1 MHCTRCGHEN
11 PEGSRFCAQCGSAL
25 SPERVGEST
34 SVIPKVGGEDTSDQP
49 EIAESTADAHAGAV
63 ESLPAGSALLVVKRG
78 PNAGSRFLLD
88 QDVTTAGRHP
98 DSDIF
103 LDDVTVSRRH
113 VEFHR
118 EGGGFSVHDVGSL
131 NGTYVNREPV
141 DVATLAGGDEVQIG
155 KFRLVYLTGRAP
167 ASRPLASAAVPER
180 ERALGDAA
188 DQRTPRL
195 TIGEVLAVLRD
206 DFPDVTI
213 SKIRY
218 LESEDLVH
226 PQRTPSGYRKFS
238 GADVSRLRYVLAAQR
253 DQYLPLRVIKE
264 HLEALD
270 RGEPLPPATGGAGR
284 RRRRRPRRTTT
295 RPAGAAADRRGVR
308 PRGRAW
314 SPSSWPTA
322 CSSAC
327 SPPTPTAGTRRR
339 DLPIARAAAG
349 LARHGIEPRHLR
361 VYRSG
366 VEREAG
372 LVEQLVAPVLRAR
385 SEEARAR
392 ADGEAPGARR
402 AVGAAARGAAG
413 GTTRGTSC
421 APDSGV
427 P

>member
-1 MHCTRCGHEN
+1 V
-11 PEGSRFCAQCGSAL
+11 P
-25 SPERVGEST
+25 
-34 SVIPKVGGEDTSDQP
+34 
-49 EIAESTADAHAGAV
+49 
-63 ESLPAGSALLVVKRG
+63 
-78 PNAGSRFLLD
+78 
-88 QDVTTAGRHP
+88 
-98 DSDIF
+98 
-103 LDDVTVSRRH
+103 
-113 VEFHR
+113 
-118 EGGGFSVHDVGSL
+118 
-131 NGTYVNREPV
+131 
-141 DVATLAGGDEVQIG
+141 
-155 KFRLVYLTGRAP
+155 
-167 ASRPLASAAVPER
+167 VPER

-238 GADVSRLRYVLAAQR
+238 GSDVSRLRYVLAAQR

-270 RGEPLPPATGGAGR
+270 RGEPLPPTAGGPGSVAPSATGEEDETAVPPMPADQFARAAGLEADQLADCVQFGLLATDADGR
-284 RRRRRPRRTTT
+284 H
-295 RPAGAAADRRGVR
+295 PA
-308 PRGRAW
+308 
-314 SPSSWPTA
+314 S
-322 CSSAC
+322 
-327 SPPTPTAGTRRR
+327 

-392 ADGEAPGARR
+392 ATEKLRELAALSAQLHTALLEARLRDLLRP
-402 AVGAAARGAAG
+402 
-413 GTTRGTSC
+413 
-421 APDSGV
+421 
-427 P
+427 

>member
-1 MHCTRCGHEN
+1 M
-11 PEGSRFCAQCGSAL
+11 PA
-25 SPERVGEST
+25 PERG
-34 SVIPKVGGEDTSDQP
+34 
-49 EIAESTADAHAGAV
+49 
-63 ESLPAGSALLVVKRG
+63 
-78 PNAGSRFLLD
+78 
-88 QDVTTAGRHP
+88 
-98 DSDIF
+98 
-103 LDDVTVSRRH
+103 
-113 VEFHR
+113 
-118 EGGGFSVHDVGSL
+118 
-131 NGTYVNREPV
+131 
-141 DVATLAGGDEVQIG
+141 
-155 KFRLVYLTGRAP
+155 
-167 ASRPLASAAVPER
+167 
-180 ERALGDAA
+180 RALGDAV

-264 HLEALD
+264 HLAALD
-270 RGEPLPPATGGAGR
+270 RGEPLPPTGAG
-284 RRRRRPRRTTT
+284 
-295 RPAGAAADRRGVR
+295 PAAVPPAAVGDDDAPAPPMTADAFARAAGLEPDQLADCVQFGLLATDAD
-308 PRGRAW
+308 GRHPA
-314 SPSSWPTA
+314 S
-322 CSSAC
+322 
-327 SPPTPTAGTRRR
+327 

-392 ADGEAPGARR
+392 ATEKLRELSALSAQLHGALLD
-402 AVGAAARGAAG
+402 ARL
-413 GTTRGTSC
+413 RDLLR
-421 APDSGV
+421 P
-427 P
+427 

>member
-1 MHCTRCGHEN
+1 M
-11 PEGSRFCAQCGSAL
+11 P
-25 SPERVGEST
+25 
-34 SVIPKVGGEDTSDQP
+34 
-49 EIAESTADAHAGAV
+49 
-63 ESLPAGSALLVVKRG
+63 
-78 PNAGSRFLLD
+78 
-88 QDVTTAGRHP
+88 
-98 DSDIF
+98 
-103 LDDVTVSRRH
+103 
-113 VEFHR
+113 
-118 EGGGFSVHDVGSL
+118 
-131 NGTYVNREPV
+131 
-141 DVATLAGGDEVQIG
+141 
-155 KFRLVYLTGRAP
+155 
-167 ASRPLASAAVPER
+167 VPER

-270 RGEPLPPATGGAGR
+270 RGEPLPPASGGPGSVPPPAAGDDDETAVPPMTADQFAR
-284 RRRRRPRRTTT
+284 AAGLEPDQLADCVQFGLLATDADGRH
-295 RPAGAAADRRGVR
+295 PAA
-308 PRGRAW
+308 
-314 SPSSWPTA
+314 
-322 CSSAC
+322 
-327 SPPTPTAGTRRR
+327 

-361 VYRSG
+361 VYQSG

-392 ADGEAPGARR
+392 ATEKLRDLAALSAQLHTALLEARLRDLLRP
-402 AVGAAARGAAG
+402 
-413 GTTRGTSC
+413 
-421 APDSGV
+421 
-427 P
+427 